1 MAVGACPDVVDHGG
15 ELLSGPDGFAAQPVE
30 GTVARDRHHPSA
42 RIVGHPVARPGAQG
56 FGEGFL
62 DGVFGDGEIT
72 GPARERGDGGAP
84 FAPKD
89 AVQVGH
95 SC

>member
-1 MAVGACPDVVDHGG
+1 MPSVRAHDVVDHGG
-15 ELLSGPDGFAAQPVE
+15 KLLSGPDGFAAQPIE
-30 GTVARDRHHPSA
+30 GAVASDRHHPSA
-42 RIVGHPVARPGAQG
+42 RIGGHPVARPCAQG

-62 DGVFGDGEIT
+62 DGVFGDGEVT